1 MDAVAWVHLSVD
13 VHVGFPKSRADSER
27 DRREPAKLPNV
38 PKIKFL
44 GCPSLHLPIEPTPR
58 FSIKTRVSE
67 RWEILVIIVNDR

>member
-38 PKIKFL
+38 PKIKFF
-44 GCPSLHLPIEPTPR
+44 GMSEPPPANRTNT
-58 FSIKTRVSE
+58 SIF
-67 RWEILVIIVNDR
+67 NQDPC